1 MLSKVI
7 VSVTNGETFFDP
19 NMAFNFINSYIDDH
33 LTLDNT
39 SKIILSNKEKK
50 IKPNCKRYIF

>member
-19 NMAFNFINSYIDDH
+19 NMAFNFINRYIDDH
-33 LTLDNT
+33 VTLDNT
-39 SKIILSNKEKK
+39 SKIILKNKEKK